1 MILLEIGW
9 SLDLMLL
16 LLHRRVIFLF
26 VLFFCFEV
34 DEDYNIY
41 EYDSDND
48 LLGLTQELSQT
59 QREVYGDKSEDEA
72 NGENYRLL
80 LKSAADLANISGNQ
94 TCDFDHIIGIM
105 ESNAEFSESDA
116 EEEQLKIADLEPQP
130 IEKPKNTMPSST
142 ASSTVSP

>member
-1 MILLEIGW
+1 
-9 SLDLMLL
+9 MLL
-16 LLHRRVIFLF
+16 LLHRRVIFLL
-26 VLFFCFEV
+26 VLIFYFEL

-48 LLGLTQELSQT
+48 LLGLTQEPSQT
-59 QREVYGDKSEDEA
+59 QEVYGDKSENEA

-80 LKSAADLANISGNQ
+80 LKSAADLANLCGNQ
-94 TCDFDHIIGIM
+94 TCDFEDHIIGIM
-105 ESNAEFSESDA
+105 ESDA

-142 ASSTVSP
+142 ASSTVSS